1 MKEIDQ
7 EVEIEIFT
15 LLIGIIVNAMNIV
28 SNTGEI
34 DKEMIY
40 KESF

>member
-1 MKEIDQ
+1 MTMKEIDQ

-15 LLIGIIVNAMNIV
+15 LLVRIIMNAMNIV
-28 SNTGEI
+28 SITGEI

-40 KESF
+40 

>member
-1 MKEIDQ
+1 MTMKEIDQ

-15 LLIGIIVNAMNIV
+15 LLVRIIMNAMNLV
-28 SNTGEI
+28 SITGEI

-40 KESF
+40 

>member
-1 MKEIDQ
+1 MTMKEIDQ
-7 EVEIEIFT
+7 EVEKEIFT
-15 LLIGIIVNAMNIV
+15 LLIRIIMNAMNIV

-40 KESF
+40 

>member
-15 LLIGIIVNAMNIV
+15 LLIRIIVNAMNIV

-34 DKEMIY
+34 DKELIY
-40 KESF
+40 

>member
-1 MKEIDQ
+1 MTMKEIDQ

-15 LLIGIIVNAMNIV
+15 LLVRIIMNAMNIV
-28 SNTGEI
+28 PITGEI

-40 KESF
+40 

>member
-1 MKEIDQ
+1 MTMKEIDQ

-15 LLIGIIVNAMNIV
+15 LLIRIIVNAMNIV

-34 DKEMIY
+34 DKELIY
-40 KESF
+40 